1 MLLALRGLRREACD
15 AAVRAVRADRVEA
28 QSSFGVRAEWY
39 GSGRDG
45 GGEGEGATAARNRR
59 RRGARARAK
68 EEEPEPG
75 EDWEGEE
82 RPEEYAGLF
91 DDP

>member
-1 MLLALRGLRREACD
+1 MRRRREGGEGGRGC
-15 AAVRAVRADRVEA
+15 EA
-28 QSSFGVRAEWY
+28 QASFLLRAGWHR
-39 GSGRDG
+39 SGCLCG
-45 GGEGEGATAARNRR
+45 GGEGARNRR

>member
-1 MLLALRGLRREACD
+1 MTIS
-15 AAVRAVRADRVEA
+15 RA
-28 QSSFGVRAEWY
+28 
-39 GSGRDG
+39 RDVPVKFFCQ
-45 GGEGEGATAARNRR
+45 
-59 RRGARARAK
+59 RGARALAK
-68 EEEPEPG
+68 EEEREPG

>member
-1 MLLALRGLRREACD
+1 MPIVASCH
-15 AAVRAVRADRVEA
+15 AAVRAVEADEVEA
-28 QSSFGVRAEWY
+28 RSSFLVRAGWY

-45 GGEGEGATAARNRR
+45 GGEGAGATAARNRR

>member
-1 MLLALRGLRREACD
+1 LRLSPPSLCARGGTVPVVRGRE
-15 AAVRAVRADRVEA
+15 
-28 QSSFGVRAEWY
+28 GV
-39 GSGRDG
+39 G
-45 GGEGEGATAARNRR
+45 AAR
-59 RRGARARAK
+59 AQEK

-91 DDP
+91 DDPYGAVACCAICSASPS